1 MARPLIGLSGRRWSV
16 DTLVG
21 VPKALDG
28 IEFDLH
34 YAEYPAALAAAG
46 GLPVELARDAD
57 VDDLLDRLDGLV
69 VTGGADLDPAT
80 YGAMPEP
87 GIGAV
92 EPGRDAWEHAL
103 VDAALARHVPILGIC
118 RGAQL
123 LNVHCGGTLRQDL
136 AGDFGTTHAR
146 WDPPRA
152 ERCHLVVITPGTL
165 AAQLYGSSALVNS
178 LHHQAVDRV
187 GEGLAVTGRTDD
199 GVIEILE
206 WPDRPEVF
214 AVQWHPE
221 ALVDAL
227 DPAFGWVVE
236 QARHYASARH
246 AAGRHA

>member
-69 VTGGADLDPAT
+69 ITGGADLDPAT
-80 YGAMPEP
+80 YGATPEP

-136 AGDFGTTHAR
+136 AGDLGTTHAR

-152 ERCHLVVITPGTL
+152 ERCHRVVITPGTL
-165 AAQLYGSSALVNS
+165 AGQLYGSSALVNS

-199 GVIEILE
+199 GMIEILE